1 MFCYVGGKHSIANKL
16 IQYYPE
22 HKIYVEP
29 FGGMAT
35 MFFYKEPSEKEV
47 YNDIN
52 KNAVNLFR
60 VLRDEEKTNKLIRM
74 FEYFVSSVDFVEEAY
89 KNYNNPQVDEITRAY
104 YFVYILQNS
113 RGLINKFSAL
123 NGVRNTETSK
133 ELIIEKIKAVH
144 RRFEKVVIENVD
156 WEDCFRRY
164 DSKETFFYCDP
175 PYLTK
180 DIDKI
185 YHNSMSTIEHKKL
198 LHKIKE
204 CQGMV
209 IISGYDHP
217 LYQYELEE
225 HGWKKAQ
232 FKTKL
237 KFSRLKKIERERIET
252 IWIKPNCINK
262 TNQLTIDTLEELDT
276 E

>member
-1 MFCYVGGKHSIANKL
+1 MFQYVGGKHSIANKL

-89 KNYNNPQVDEITRAY
+89 KNYENPQVDEITRAY
-104 YFVYILQNS
+104 YFVYLLQNG
-113 RGLINKFSAL
+113 RGHINKFANL
-123 NGVRNTETSK
+123 NGVRNLETSR
-133 ELIIEKIKAVH
+133 ENIIEKIKAVH

-175 PYLTK
+175 PYLTE
-180 DIDKI
+180 DTNRI
-185 YHNSMSTIEHKKL
+185 YRNNMSITEHRKL
-198 LHKIKE
+198 LCKIKE

-225 HGWKKAQ
+225 HGWKKIQ

-237 KFSRLKKIERERIET
+237 KFAISKKAERERIET